1 MVRKPP
7 NIELTI
13 PEQGYATLLC
23 DNFDWWQEA
32 LNVTLPHDLYERMA
46 AAKAHA
52 IELDDRRKATVKF
65 SMGNEDFQMS
75 ATGSRGKEYLLTNDD
90 IRIEIGS
97 PNIEWSFTWRA
108 TAAGLWEYGVHA
120 LRDRVYMMLRKALIA
135 PLRPDER
142 WVSLSRVDYAF
153 DLWSPSFT
161 QEMTPDIVNTLVT
174 PAAVKWRADVWGNS
188 SRPADSEVKAQ
199 TITFGSKK
207 GCQVQI
213 YDKTAEIVEA
223 SGKEW
228 MLEIWGEQGGYW
240 PVDKPKDVWRLEV
253 RMAGDWLK
261 DRTEKDPEKFFE
273 YQWQL
278 IADALFNRRLTV
290 SNSNDQNRWR
300 WPLHPLYSLVIDA
313 IDNPQEFVPVGRKVT
328 GRRDQLQNIL
338 VTNAAGTLRSALV
351 LKGHEDITEE
361 LATELA
367 TEIVARMF
375 ADKSHNEKI
384 EKAENRYELVEEAR

>member
-1 MVRKPP
+1 MEIITMVRKPP
-7 NIELTI
+7 DIELTI

-32 LNVTLPHDLYERMA
+32 LNVILPHDLYERMA

-65 SMGNEDFQMS
+65 SMGNEEFQMS

-120 LRDRVYMMLRKALIA
+120 LRDRVYMMLRKALIT
-135 PLRPDER
+135 PLRPDESWIR
-142 WVSLSRVDYAF
+142 LTRVDYAF

-161 QEMTPDIVNTLVT
+161 QEMIPSLVNSFVA
-174 PAAVKWRADVWGNS
+174 PAAVKWSENAEVWGNT
-188 SRPADSEVKAQ
+188 SRPVSDAVTVQ
-199 TITFGSKK
+199 TMTFGSKK

-213 YDKTAEIVEA
+213 YDKCAEITEI

-240 PVDKPKDVWRLEV
+240 PTDKPKDVWRLEV

-261 DRTEKDPEKFFE
+261 DRTEKDPETFFE
-273 YQWQL
+273 HQWQL

-290 SNSNDQNRWR
+290 PNPSDQNRWR

-351 LKGHEDITEE
+351 LK
-361 LATELA
+361 
-367 TEIVARMF
+367 EIGRAHV
-375 ADKSHNEKI
+375 
-384 EKAENRYELVEEAR
+384 